1 MSMRTLSRAIA
12 PVAALVAVLAT
23 APLASA
29 EGQAPADRTMVVAGT
44 GVEFSEAG
52 ARDAQTRAVAAENP
66 AAVRATASLCGSG
79 YELENAERLPDA
91 RRFGTLFTY
100 TKHTVGKAGAC
111 AVFDNN
117 LGTAKKMKLKLCPNL
132 TGAACKVDEGN
143 FSQYA
148 GPVKYET
155 TGSDSVD
162 CAEVTAIMWSGGVP
176 IIDRVKSVAPC
187 D

>member
-1 MSMRTLSRAIA
+1 MRTLTRAIA
-12 PVAALVAVLAT
+12 PAAALVAVLAT

-29 EGQAPADRTMVVAGT
+29 EGPVPTSHSTVVPGT
-44 GVEFSEAG
+44 SVELSEAG
-52 ARDAQTRAVAAENP
+52 VRDAQTRAVAAENP

-100 TKHTVGKAGAC
+100 TKHTTSKDGAC

-132 TGAACKVDEGN
+132 TDAPCKVDEGT

-155 TGSDSVD
+155 TGRDSVD
-162 CAEVTAIMWSGGVP
+162 CAEVTAIMWSSGVP